1 MKSDSTKTNT
11 NKKVIADLYYI
22 MYHLHNA
29 FEKYKCF
36 YWVDGGTLIGAYRHR
51 GIIPWDDDLD
61 TCLLG
66 KHEKTLLT
74 KVREYLLEYGIEIS
88 YSWVTYKVYRKT
100 GKKMDIT
107 FDKPYHYRYP
117 FCDISI
123 MEHDKNTNRYSPAQ
137 SWLANSD
144 TYEHNYRNK
153 ALGMYKGKFYF
164 KYFENT
170 KQMRFGCDEC
180 IVNTPPD
187 KQSIE
192 YLKRY
197 YGKDVLKTGKK
208 TSLGH
213 GTLKR
218 YESLQKSV
226 PDIMLKSGFEPAK
239 PFYIPEKSLVAGLR
253 VKKRTKRKHK
263 KHRKH
268 KKTTIRAGKSKSRN
282 RKRTRK
288 PKKCI
293 SNRPSKIF
301 VMDILEDENYCVDVP
316 PENVKNEKY
325 GWTYWDTYYDRDYN
339 KDYKLNAE
347 QILIPKKCTTYIDDH
362 IQMMKLVDKYNLR
375 KMYPEF
381 WLDYRDFTEK
391 VYKKGHPIIYVK
403 HRYES
408 YGRGINIFNNY
419 KDYLKFLS
427 KEDKSNYII
436 ERCVDMPYMDM
447 KTTKV
452 VKSIN
457 YKPSK
462 RIFAI
467 RYYILW
473 RGDNHIYLNMDGQIY
488 SANMDITPENQY
500 DLDKNLQTTHHSK
513 TAQNE
518 EGKDTRLKLVM
529 SMYPHLYTYVEDYAK
544 QLKQMAP
551 MFKDMFKH
559 CSKLYP
565 NLDKNDYQ
573 LYATDIVVDKNNVQK
588 TLEYNNMPL
597 VLKGL
602 DENHNAYYKRMAL
615 GISELLGY
623 KIPKQKKYDDLFND
637 IKKYRQIKTYSD
649 IFQKII

>member
-1 MKSDSTKTNT
+1 MKSKEHKNT
-11 NKKVIADLYYI
+11 SEKIIEDLYYI

-29 FEKYKCF
+29 LKKFKCF
-36 YWVDGGTLIGAYRHR
+36 YWVDGGTLIGALRHK

-61 TCLLG
+61 ICLLG

-74 KVREYLLEYGIEIS
+74 DVRQYLLKYDIEIS
-88 YSWVTYKVYRKT
+88 YSWITYKVYRKT
-100 GKKMDIT
+100 GQNMNIT
-107 FDKPYHYRYP
+107 FDKPYNYKYP

-123 MEHDKNTNRYSPAQ
+123 MEHDKKSNRYSPAK

-144 TYEHNYRNK
+144 KYEHNYLDK
-153 ALGMYKGKFYF
+153 AIGMYKGKFYF
-164 KYFENT
+164 KYFKNT
-170 KQMRFGCDEC
+170 KEMRFGCEKC
-180 IVNTPPD
+180 AVNTPPD

-192 YLKRY
+192 YLERY

-208 TSLGH
+208 TSMGH
-213 GTLKR
+213 GVLGR
-218 YESLQKSV
+218 YEDLQKST
-226 PDIMLKSGFEPAK
+226 PDIMRDSEFKPAK
-239 PFYIPEKSLVAGLR
+239 PFYIPDKSSIAGHPVKKHTR
-253 VKKRTKRKHK
+253 RRNRHRHKKRTF
-263 KHRKH
+263 
-268 KKTTIRAGKSKSRN
+268 RAGRKKSK
-282 RKRTRK
+282 TRK
-288 PKKCI
+288 SKKCI

-301 VMDILEDENYCVDVP
+301 VMDILEKENYCVDVP
-316 PENVKNEKY
+316 RENVKNEKY

-339 KDYKLNAE
+339 KDYKLDAE

-375 KMYPEF
+375 EMYPEF
-381 WLDYRDFTEK
+381 WLDYRDFTEE

-408 YGRGINIFNNY
+408 YGRGINIFNNFQ
-419 KDYLKFLS
+419 DYMNFLN
-427 KEDKSNYII
+427 KEDKSKYII

-452 VKSIN
+452 VKSID

-518 EGKDTRLKLVM
+518 EGYDTRLKLVM
-529 SMYPHLYTYVEDYAK
+529 SMYPHLYPYVEDYAK
-544 QLKQMAP
+544 QLKKMAP
-551 MFKDMFKH
+551 MFKDMFRH
-559 CSKLYP
+559 CAKLYP
-565 NLDKNDYQ
+565 NLSKNDYQ

-623 KIPKQKKYDDLFND
+623 KISKQKEYDDLFKYV
-637 IKKYRQIKTYSD
+637 KKYRKIKSYSD